1 MNKLRWI
8 GRLILASASPRR
20 QELLKGLDVD
30 FDIRVKDCDESVES
44 DIPIEEHAQYIANKK
59 ALEYAKDISE
69 NEIIIT
75 SDTTVVLDH
84 EVLNK
89 AADEKEARE
98 MLRKLSGRTHRVI
111 TGVCIQSTDK
121 KECFSDLAY
130 VRLKSLSEEEI
141 DYYISKYQPFDKA
154 GAYGIQEWLGY
165 IAIEKIEGSYYT
177 IMGFPLHL
185 VYEALNKF

>member
-1 MNKLRWI
+1 MVELGDK
-8 GRLILASASPRR
+8 RLILASGSPRR

-30 FDIRVKDCDESVES
+30 FEIRVKECDESVE
-44 DIPIEEHAQYIANKK
+44 DNIPIEEHALYLANKK
-59 ALEYAKDISE
+59 AEEYAIDMAKD
-69 NEIIIT
+69 EIIIT

-89 AADEKEARE
+89 AADEKEAKA

-111 TGVCIQSTDK
+111 TGVCIQSVDK
-121 KECFSDLAY
+121 KESFSDLAY
-130 VRLKSLSEEEI
+130 VRFKQLSEDEI

-165 IAIEKIEGSYYT
+165 IAIDKIEGSYYT
-177 IMGFPLHL
+177 IMGFPLHK
-185 VYEALNKF
+185 VFEALNKF

>member
-1 MNKLRWI
+1 MVELGDK
-8 GRLILASASPRR
+8 RLILASGSPRR

-30 FDIRVKDCDESVES
+30 FEIRVKECDESVE
-44 DIPIEEHAQYIANKK
+44 DNIPIEEHALYLAHKK
-59 ALEYAKDISE
+59 GEEYAIDMAKD
-69 NEIIIT
+69 EIIIT

-89 AADEKEARE
+89 AADEKEAKA

-111 TGVCIQSTDK
+111 TGVCIQSVDK
-121 KECFSDLAY
+121 KESFSDLAY
-130 VRLKSLSEEEI
+130 VRFKQLSEDEI

-165 IAIEKIEGSYYT
+165 IAIDKIEGSYYT
-177 IMGFPLHL
+177 IMGFPLHK
-185 VYEALNKF
+185 VFEALNKF